1 MHEGLGSSLGGGAP
15 PVRRG
20 DLLRLRVE
28 CRGLL
33 GEEVIVVVVA
43 VPAGQSGLT
52 ERGMAIALTTP
63 APRLGDIGLQL
74 LQLGLQRKEFG
85 EELLRLVLE
94 RGDVAALLSYLSE
107 EGLVAVGGG

>member
-1 MHEGLGSSLGGGAP
+1 MPIHWHRSANGLVRSPIAGVRRVHEGLGSSLGGGAP

-33 GEEVIVVVVA
+33 GEEVIAVVVA
-43 VPAGQSGLT
+43 VPSQSGLT

-63 APRLGDIGLQL
+63 APRLGDLGLQL
-74 LQLGLQRKEFG
+74 LQLGARYYDLAG
-85 EELLRLVLE
+85 
-94 RGDVAALLSYLSE
+94 ASP
-107 EGLVAVGGG
+107 

>member
-43 VPAGQSGLT
+43 VPGQSGLT
-52 ERGMAIALTTP
+52 ERGMTIALTAYHP
-63 APRLGDIGLQL
+63 CP
-74 LQLGLQRKEFG
+74 
-85 EELLRLVLE
+85 
-94 RGDVAALLSYLSE
+94 
-107 EGLVAVGGG
+107 